1 MESALDKDYA
11 LLRVVTKSPNGMFL
25 VSCIDIFCLYTSS
38 APLSQSE
45 CDLDLFPAPGT
56 GPLTLNAWQNIF
68 PRYSPLA
75 VFSRSCTGFTCL
87 LRVKHVLRAL
97 YPARAHSNGRS
108 MSRQTSGFSVILTR
122 YVNKWPE
129 KKCIFAQIYVS
140 RRQASFFISCVCSL
154 GKCV

>member
-38 APLSQSE
+38 ASLSQSE

-56 GPLTLNAWQNIF
+56 GPLTVSAWQNIF

-75 VFSRSCTGFTCL
+75 VFSLSCTGFTCS
-87 LRVKHVLRAL
+87 LRVKHFLRAL
-97 YPARAHSNGRS
+97 YPARAHNNGRS
-108 MSRQTSGFSVILTR
+108 TNIVPTNFWFLGHFD
-122 YVNKWPE
+122 
-129 KKCIFAQIYVS
+129 QI
-140 RRQASFFISCVCSL
+140 R
-154 GKCV
+154 K